1 MDVNKA
7 IDDLNRLVS
16 GTLMESLQI
25 RFVEF
30 SNESLVAEM
39 PVNKNTVQPYGF
51 LHGGAT
57 MALAESVGG
66 ALSLLS
72 LEDKSLIAV
81 GVEINA
87 NHLLPVM
94 NGPVRATAGFL
105 RKGNSIHVIDIRVT
119 DPSERLV
126 SICRLTNKIVKK
138 EDL

>member
-1 MDVNKA
+1 MNLYNTVQ
-7 IDDLNRLVS
+7 DLNNSVE

-25 RFVEF
+25 RFLDFTHEI
-30 SNESLVAEM
+30 LTAEM
-39 PVNKNTVQPYGF
+39 PVNKSTIQPYGF

-72 LEDKSLIAV
+72 LEDKTLIAV

-87 NHLLPVM
+87 NHLLPVL
-94 NGPVRATAGFL
+94 NGNVKATASFL

-119 DPSERLV
+119 DISGRLV
-126 SICRLTNKIVKK
+126 SVCRLTNKIVKK
-138 EDL
+138 EEL